1 MPDRAERTN
10 NMSKYLPK
18 ELITRFAELS
28 DDFEKVIRADER
40 KRIINLVNGDHAKTV
55 RQPIATGVATGMHG
69 EPLAVQPVKKTS
81 NKYFMNKNAVKVLGY
96 LERGF
101 VAVPTIA
108 GNLNLKKQTVYAYIH
123 IIKKNGY
130 NIQTR
135 NTGTRRNGYHRIYRV
150 AA

>member
-18 ELITRFAELS
+18 ELITRFSELS
-28 DDFEKVIRADER
+28 DDFEAVIRADER
-40 KRIINLVNGDHAKTV
+40 QRIKKLIDDELVKTV
-55 RQPIATGVATGMHG
+55 SQPIAMGVATGLHG
-69 EPLAVQPVKKTS
+69 EPLTSQPVKKTS

>member
-1 MPDRAERTN
+1 MPDWAERTN

-18 ELITRFAELS
+18 ELITRFSELS
-28 DDFEKVIRADER
+28 DDFEAVIRADER
-40 KRIINLVNGDHAKTV
+40 QRIKKLIDDELVKTV
-55 RQPIATGVATGMHG
+55 SQPIAMGVATGLHG
-69 EPLAVQPVKKTS
+69 EPLTSQPVKKTS

>member
-1 MPDRAERTN
+1 
-10 NMSKYLPK
+10 MSKYLPK

-28 DDFEKVIRADER
+28 DDFEAVIRADER
-40 KRIINLVNGDHAKTV
+40 QRIKKLIDDELVKTDI
-55 RQPIATGVATGMHG
+55 QPIATGVATGMHG
-69 EPLAVQPVKKTS
+69 EPLNVQPVKKLG
-81 NKYFMNKNAVKVLGY
+81 NKYYMNKNVVKVLGY

-123 IIKKNGY
+123 VLKMNGY

-135 NTGTRRNGYHRIYRV
+135 NTGNRRNGYHRIYRV

>member
-1 MPDRAERTN
+1 
-10 NMSKYLPK
+10 MSKYLPK

-40 KRIINLVNGDHAKTV
+40 KRILALVNGDHAKTV
-55 RQPIATGVATGMHG
+55 RQPIAMGVATGLHG
-69 EPLAVQPVKKTS
+69 EPLTVQPVKKVN
-81 NKYFMNKNAVKVLGY
+81 NKYYMNKNVVKVLGY

-123 IIKKNGY
+123 VLKMNGY

>member
-18 ELITRFAELS
+18 ELIARFAELS

-40 KRIINLVNGDHAKTV
+40 KRILALVNGDHAKTV
-55 RQPIATGVATGMHG
+55 RQPIAMGVATGLHG
-69 EPLAVQPVKKTS
+69 EPLTVQPVKKVN
-81 NKYFMNKNAVKVLGY
+81 NKYYMNKNVVKVLGY

-123 IIKKNGY
+123 VLKMNGY

>member
-1 MPDRAERTN
+1 
-10 NMSKYLPK
+10 MSKYLPK

-40 KRIINLVNGDHAKTV
+40 QRIKKLIDDELVKTDSP
-55 RQPIATGVATGMHG
+55 PIATGVATGLHG
-69 EPLAVQPVKKTS
+69 EPLTVQPVKKLG